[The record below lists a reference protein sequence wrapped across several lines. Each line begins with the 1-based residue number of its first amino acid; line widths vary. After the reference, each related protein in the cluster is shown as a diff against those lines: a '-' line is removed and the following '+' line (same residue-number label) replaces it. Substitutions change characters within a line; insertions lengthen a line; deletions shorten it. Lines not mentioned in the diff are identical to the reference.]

1 MPTHQA
7 RATQIS
13 WDTGCPA
20 RSARIVSTIAV
31 TGWCSA
37 KTLTTS
43 GIDLVGTNAELIKGR
58 KISGYEK
65 AEAPSIDLA
74 VSPGITATQV
84 RASVNNAR
92 MPTTASH
99 DRMPA
104 DERKPI
110 SNATSMMTTNEIA
123 LETSE
128 VRTCPHSRVDGAIG
142 MERKRSM
149 IPRCTSVNKRKA
161 V

>member
-1 MPTHQA
+1 M
-7 RATQIS
+7 
-13 WDTGCPA
+13 
-20 RSARIVSTIAV
+20 VSTIAV
-31 TGWCSA
+31 SGWFSA
-37 KTLTTS
+37 KALTTG

-58 KISGYEK
+58 KTSGYEK
-65 AEAPSIDLA
+65 AAAPSVVFA
-74 VSPGITATQV
+74 VNPGITATQV
-84 RASVNNAR
+84 SASVNNAR
-92 MPTTASH
+92 MPATASH

-110 SNATSMMTTNEIA
+110 NNATRMMTTTEIA

-128 VRTCPHSRVDGAIG
+128 VSTCPHSMVEGAIG

-149 IPRCTSVNKRKA
+149 IPFCTSINKRYA